1 MAPTC
6 PPPPST
12 LGPPP
17 VPTIDAFGGVW
28 KVAFPIFQKQAKF
41 EVAGRADSD
50 LHYEVTVPVAI
61 PLMNLAGP
69 HPLRDKLQ
77 QRVLVN
83 PLVKGALDA
92 AVKKSKE
99 LWKRFLDTPT
109 AWQKRQ
115 PRVGPDLSPPPPQIV
130 TDPPPL
136 SERSRWTPIYG
147 NRDRSIRD
155 ILRDD
160 QWRLVIGVAR
170 VAVLPREQKIMGLT
184 RSESAKAFTARG
196 GYLLH
201 RDTLIAAPGKRIPV
215 ETIQPSWV
223 PKHDE
228 TIEKFQVYTLYN
240 VGAGQMTLVMAM
252 RNPTGW
258 QRTWDH
264 VVGAA
269 AWTCS
274 KITNDKVAT
283 AAAFAGTAAGSTGVG
298 ATVVAGWAAAASLCG
313 MAFPKCVPG
322 IGTGGAGAGG
332 AGGAGGLPP
341 EPTYPPG
348 TIAWFDPKLV
358 QYRIATPMTLGGLQP
373 THQEVAVAD
382 TVPTNV
388 AIVGRFKWE
397 DATRPWY
404 RRTWVIG
411 TGIGL
416 AVAGAGTTAA
426 LVLRNRR

>member
-17 VPTIDAFGGVW
+17 VPTIDALGGIW

-41 EVAGRADSD
+41 AVAGRADSD
-50 LHYEVTVPVAI
+50 LHYEVTVPVAV
-61 PLMNLAGP
+61 PPMNLAGP
-69 HPLRDKLQ
+69 HPLRAKLEQ
-77 QRVLVN
+77 KQLIN
-83 PLVKGALDA
+83 PLVKAALDA
-92 AVKKSKE
+92 AVKKSKVM
-99 LWKRFLDTPT
+99 WKAFLDTPT
-109 AWQKRQ
+109 AWKKKKPVVGLQNQ
-115 PRVGPDLSPPPPQIV
+115 PDEIV
-130 TDPPPL
+130 TERPPV
-136 SERSRWTPIYG
+136 SEGGKWTPIYG
-147 NRDRSIRD
+147 NRTRTVRD

-170 VAVLPREQKIMGLT
+170 VALMPIERTVLGITKGETAQ
-184 RSESAKAFTARG
+184 AFAARG

-201 RDTLIAAPGKRIPV
+201 RDTLIAAPGKRVPV
-215 ETIQPSWV
+215 ETIHPAWV
-223 PKHDE
+223 DKHDE
-228 TIEKFQVYTLYN
+228 TIEKFQVYTLYD
-240 VGAGQMTLVMAM
+240 VAGARMTLVMAL
-252 RNPTGW
+252 RNPSGW
-258 QRTWDH
+258 DRAWDH
-264 VVGAA
+264 VVAA
-269 AWTCS
+269 TKWACS
-274 KITNDKVAT
+274 KITSDKVAM
-283 AAAFAGTAAGSTGVG
+283 AAAFAGTAVGSTGIG
-298 ATVVAGWAAAASLCG
+298 ATAVAGWAAAASLCG

-322 IGTGGAGAGG
+322 AGADGGG
-332 AGGAGGLPP
+332 AGGAGGVPL

-348 TIAWFDPKLV
+348 TIAWFDPKLA

-382 TVPTNV
+382 TVPVTV

-416 AVAGAGTTAA
+416 AVAGAGTTA
-426 LVLRNRR
+426 LVLRNRDR